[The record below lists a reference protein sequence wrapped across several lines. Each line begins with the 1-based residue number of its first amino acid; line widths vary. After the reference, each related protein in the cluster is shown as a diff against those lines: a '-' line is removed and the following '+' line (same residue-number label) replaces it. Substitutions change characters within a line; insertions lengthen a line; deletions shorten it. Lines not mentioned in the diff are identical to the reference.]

1 MWEVPIIY
9 SNTYRRG
16 ARYLIEILIE
26 KISHF
31 NIAYWDCLIKS
42 YTAMMCR
49 GRGVKYW
56 ETSLKENI
64 Y

>member
-42 YTAMMCR
+42 YTAIMCR
-49 GRGVKYW
+49 VGAGV
-56 ETSLKENI
+56 
-64 Y
+64 

>member
-1 MWEVPIIY
+1 MY
-9 SNTYRRG
+9 SNTYRAG
-16 ARYLIEILIE
+16 ARFLIEILIE

-42 YTAMMCR
+42 YTLNM

-56 ETSLKENI
+56 KTSPEENI